1 MAAVL
6 WEKTLRRSCREKH
19 VKPRLRTQ
27 VQQFQFGGLLHGAR
41 PAENRA
47 NSAMAQILFVQA
59 VHDHRAE
66 MGFSLSEEEISAY
79 DRYFESLPT
88 TMVTLFMSISNG
100 VSWENAMFPLM
111 KISPLWMLCF
121 LFFVSRP
128 PRDAKCLLLVFMFL
142 SLSIMCRY
150 RITVMVWDTG
160 ASKLCI
166 VN

>member
-1 MAAVL
+1 MGKKPFAGAVGKNMSNPDL
-6 WEKTLRRSCREKH
+6 G
-19 VKPRLRTQ
+19 PRFSSFNLE
-27 VQQFQFGGLLHGAR
+27 VCSMEPGLQKIA
-41 PAENRA
+41 P
-47 NSAMAQILFVQA
+47 NSAMAQVLFVQA